1 MVLLVKEHADEFPRQ
16 QSYYQAVLDLLD
28 KMLQLIRSYITR
40 GRDGRQLVPRYL
52 LDVVD
57 ITRGRDGRQL
67 VPRYLLDAAGDLVDI
82 ISGDH
87 SNVSAADV
95 VDRRTTIERA
105 VQMIDQVMIV
115 IFQVSA
121 SSVGRIARA
130 L

>member
-40 GRDGRQLVPRYL
+40 GRDGRQLVPQYL

-67 VPRYLLDAAGDLVDI
+67 VPRYLLDVVDI
-82 ISGDH
+82 TRGRDGRQL
-87 SNVSAADV
+87 VPWYLLDV
-95 VDRRTTIERA
+95 VDITRG
-105 VQMIDQVMIV
+105 
-115 IFQVSA
+115 S
-121 SSVGRIARA
+121 
-130 L
+130 

>member
-1 MVLLVKEHADEFPRQ
+1 
-16 QSYYQAVLDLLD
+16 
-28 KMLQLIRSYITR
+28 
-40 GRDGRQLVPRYL
+40 VPRYL

>member
-1 MVLLVKEHADEFPRQ
+1 VPR
-16 QSYYQAVLDLLD
+16 YLLD
-28 KMLQLIRSYITR
+28 VVDITR

-67 VPRYLLDAAGDLVDI
+67 VPRYLLDVVDITRGRDGRQLVPQYLLDAAGDLVDI

>member
-1 MVLLVKEHADEFPRQ
+1 MKEHADEFPRQ

-40 GRDGRQLVPRYL
+40 GRDGRQLVP
-52 LDVVD
+52 
-57 ITRGRDGRQL
+57 Q
-67 VPRYLLDAAGDLVDI
+67 YLLDAAGDLVDI

-121 SSVGRIARA
+121 SSVGRIVRA
-130 L
+130 LLVYIPIKDVTVAEN